1 VYMRGLCNLGQ
12 RMVDEEE
19 AQGLT
24 CSRPGRALC
33 STDIYLRSVASFA
46 FARSKALYD
55 GFASHGNLP
64 PRGL

>member
-1 VYMRGLCNLGQ
+1 MKKRHRVSPVL
-12 RMVDEEE
+12 DF
-19 AQGLT
+19 
-24 CSRPGRALC
+24 GRALC

-55 GFASHGNLP
+55 GFASHGHLP